1 MNVYNVDGSTLMQIT
16 SLDRKGNDL
25 VINGTIMESMPIR
38 CVLTPTQARKG
49 LGLIKMRLAF
59 FLMTIL
65 FRS

>member
-16 SLDRKGNDL
+16 SLDRSGNNL

-38 CVLTPTQARKG
+38 CVLTPTQARGG
-49 LGLIKMRLAF
+49 LKLVKMRLVL
-59 FLMTIL
+59 FLMTLL